1 MASNR
6 GSDRVPSVLEG
17 SVVGLFAWVLGY
29 ALTYVLVG
37 SEVREGTLN
46 RVLEFMTDD
55 EATYEIV
62 GWVFYNAHFVDTV
75 FEGIPF
81 VSTANFVGED
91 GFTTALFLVPPALLL
106 VSGLALSRYRGVTDA
121 AEGVLTGL
129 AVVPGYFLA
138 SVVGVFL
145 FQVSVGDASAAPDLA
160 PALVLAGVV
169 LPTAFATAGSVLGA
183 LTANAGSGS

>member
-1 MASNR
+1 MAANQ
-6 GSDRVPSVLEG
+6 GSDRIPSVLEG
-17 SVVGLFAWVLGY
+17 SIAGLLAWILGY
-29 ALTYVLVG
+29 AVTYVLVG

-75 FEGIPF
+75 FEGVPF
-81 VSTANFVGED
+81 VSTANFVGGED
-91 GFTTALFLVPPALLL
+91 GFTSALFLLPPALLL
-106 VSGLALSRYRGVTDA
+106 VSGLTLSRYRGATDTT
-121 AEGVLTGL
+121 EGVLTGL
-129 AVVPGYFLA
+129 VVVPGYFLA
-138 SVVGVFL
+138 TLLGVLL

-169 LPTAFATAGSVLGA
+169 LPTVFATAGSVLGA
-183 LTANAGSGS
+183 LTAPGGS